1 MIFNKNLKLL
11 LSLMF
16 LLVSCGELDF
26 VYENPKNK
34 FSPLTNKTSFIFEG
48 KDLPSI
54 IRFSSKYFGQSKNPD
69 YELIINVEETKI
81 KKSVQ
86 KNQAISKLDYE
97 LSFNY
102 ALNTVDGC
110 EIYSKQISS
119 RFSYTPKSSGYNFG
133 SDQSLENKYNLA
145 IDENFSRFADLIEEI
160 DLVCKNEN

>member
-119 RFSYTPKSSGYNFG
+119 RFS
-133 SDQSLENKYNLA
+133 
-145 IDENFSRFADLIEEI
+145 
-160 DLVCKNEN
+160 